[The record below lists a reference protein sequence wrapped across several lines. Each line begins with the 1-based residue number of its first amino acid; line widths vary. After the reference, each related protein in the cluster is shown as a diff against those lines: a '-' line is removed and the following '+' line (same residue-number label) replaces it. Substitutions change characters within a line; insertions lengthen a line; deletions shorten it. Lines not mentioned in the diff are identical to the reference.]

1 MTQTSLST
9 FLLAGPELTL
19 VVAALVAYLGG
30 AFCGLRQGWLV
41 ALIGIAAAACW
52 PGMGL
57 EAGSVV
63 SSGPFTFDDFAVF
76 VRQFVLL
83 AGAGLALV
91 QAGDQFRGAVTP
103 RNTPRGNGTCEEAG
117 TFLLLLAG
125 LSLVASANDLVLL
138 FAGLELVSIPTYILL
153 ALKRTDAQGQE
164 ASLKYFFLS
173 VVASSL
179 LLYGLACLYGIGGST
194 SLAEIGSRLRS
205 GDGRIVATAQTL
217 LPVAIGMMIGG
228 IAFRLAA
235 VPMHFYAPD
244 VYEGAGP
251 GNAALLSTLPK
262 VAGIVVLLRLLAL
275 GTGGT
280 LGMIALNQGVVGPAG
295 AAWLTFFW
303 QLTAVLAALTM
314 TVGNV
319 MALLQTNLRRL
330 LACSSIAHSG
340 YLLVGV
346 AAAAAADS
354 TIGGRPF
361 PGPDTSWTAT
371 LGGASATLFYLAAYV
386 AATIGVF
393 GALAYLGH
401 RWPEWSAGSA
411 PRPPR
416 EEVATIDD
424 LDGLSGTNPVVAF
437 SLATFLL
444 SLAGIPPLPG
454 FWGKL
459 SLAMAALEVD
469 WTAKATPGS
478 RRVFFLALA
487 VILVINAAIAAAYYL
502 RIVAAM
508 YFRSAKR
515 GVQADGGLGAGIAM
529 LAALVVMA
537 MVTLQP
543 RPLFSAAARAG
554 ASIAAPSTIGGF
566 TPSPPQAVAA
576 PQALIQP

>member
-9 FLLAGPELTL
+9 FLLAGPEIVL

-41 ALIGIAAAACW
+41 ALIGIAVAACW

-63 SSGPFTFDDFAVF
+63 SSGPFTFDDFALF
-76 VRQFVLL
+76 VRRFVLL

-103 RNTPRGNGTCEEAG
+103 RQTPRASSTCEEAG

-125 LSLVASANDLVLL
+125 VSLVASANDLVLL

-173 VVASSL
+173 LVASAL
-179 LLYGLACLYGIGGST
+179 FLYGLACLYGIGGST

-217 LPVAIGMMIGG
+217 LPVAVGMMIGG

-275 GTGGT
+275 GTGGK
-280 LGMIALNQGVVGPAG
+280 LGMIALDQGVVGPAG

-314 TVGNV
+314 TVGNC

-330 LACSSIAHSG
+330 LACSSIAHAG

-346 AAAAAADS
+346 AAAAAADA
-354 TIGGRPF
+354 TIGGRGGADDRAPRRSIYLDVKRSRPSPF
-361 PGPDTSWTAT
+361 LRAFDAPDRVTGMGKRSVTTTAPQVLLLMNGPAVRGWAETFAARVLREPHRFTDDVTGDTAPIHTAYALALGRAPTSDELAEAVAFLDSQTAT
-371 LGGASATLFYLAAYV
+371 YAAEGREQP
-386 AATIGVF
+386 AAT
-393 GALAYLGH
+393 ALADFCQVLLGLN
-401 RWPEWSAGSA
+401 E
-411 PRPPR
+411 
-416 EEVATIDD
+416 
-424 LDGLSGTNPVVAF
+424 
-437 SLATFLL
+437 
-444 SLAGIPPLPG
+444 
-454 FWGKL
+454 
-459 SLAMAALEVD
+459 
-469 WTAKATPGS
+469 
-478 RRVFFLALA
+478 
-487 VILVINAAIAAAYYL
+487 
-502 RIVAAM
+502 
-508 YFRSAKR
+508 
-515 GVQADGGLGAGIAM
+515 
-529 LAALVVMA
+529 
-537 MVTLQP
+537 TLH
-543 RPLFSAAARAG
+543 
-554 ASIAAPSTIGGF
+554 
-566 TPSPPQAVAA
+566 VE
-576 PQALIQP
+576 